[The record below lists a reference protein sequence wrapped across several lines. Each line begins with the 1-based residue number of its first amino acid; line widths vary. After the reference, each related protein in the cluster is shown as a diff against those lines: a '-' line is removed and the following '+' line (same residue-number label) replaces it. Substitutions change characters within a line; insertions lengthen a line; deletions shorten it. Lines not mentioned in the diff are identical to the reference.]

1 MNFQNINFDHV
12 EEPRPWPPHYPQGQ
26 TLISESDSHSTIQQR
41 HLQRPGLASDDSQNS
56 ISPQATLRPRA
67 PTPPSDSNSP
77 SELYGPDRYQQVVP
91 ELASL
96 RNSGLRPFPQERSV
110 VPPTVRFD
118 EAQLAMFA
126 VDNANANRMAG
137 IKDELAI
144 AAGKV
149 TPGIDDTPYIQY
161 AIAALTGDQSGD
173 DRMAAFRSGTAT
185 PATDFTP
192 PRRSLHAETGPR
204 APAMPQAAYLDDR
217 EEGYRED
224 FPEPVGDLQHTI
236 PFTQQ
241 PQIQPPAP
249 TNSAMNAVHNDADHW
264 VPIAKD
270 MRNEVDPNDR
280 TYPPLTYK
288 PRILRP
294 FSMIILMTSCLLMIA
309 GLVFSALYSDRNSG
323 LTTFSG
329 SIYSSQWFVFRL
341 LPTLLSGIVLL
352 YAQNVVTASIRILP
366 FVALASE
373 DPRKRYQALFQRL
386 YSTSFL
392 VPRFQGPWQFKLF
405 SVATTLMCFSIPLSS
420 AAFTLTWLN
429 GVWSWAAVQGMVWTL
444 VVLYAILSISTAV
457 LMVFWFR
464 QWTGLMWDIRS
475 IGDLIPLLS
484 RSNGMGSY
492 GGLDAQSGSQAFK
505 VQLRDRWFDRLG
517 YWRTKDMQTSG
528 IWYTIGSSSPHS
540 MKDPQA
546 VYDIMGKRAS
556 YDASLDSRDLIT
568 PGNVNEVRYR
578 YLPWCLRDGA
588 VAAWVAGAG
597 VLLLALLIVA
607 FLPTTRLEKGWLPLL
622 SARPDGAA
630 FSPANFLYSFLPSL
644 IGTIL
649 FLLFQSLD
657 NTLRVLQPWAELSK
671 LNGSTAR
678 KSLLADYAACLP
690 FQSSLRAVQNA
701 HWRVA
706 VTSFMSVLFIV
717 LPVLGGGL
725 FMALTD
731 ADGRVRMFPNMP
743 VFGVLLAML
752 FSYLGCL
759 SLLLPRRGQFMLP
772 HPVSC
777 LAEIIS
783 FCSADDLTRDAA
795 FRAVRSRQDLE
806 GRLGIGKGSKT
817 GDAREESVWFF
828 GIVPGRDE
836 HKLSFLRSS
845 VAFCAFDHFY
855 CWR

>member
-1 MNFQNINFDHV
+1 
-12 EEPRPWPPHYPQGQ
+12 
-26 TLISESDSHSTIQQR
+26 
-41 HLQRPGLASDDSQNS
+41 
-56 ISPQATLRPRA
+56 
-67 PTPPSDSNSP
+67 
-77 SELYGPDRYQQVVP
+77 
-91 ELASL
+91 
-96 RNSGLRPFPQERSV
+96 
-110 VPPTVRFD
+110 
-118 EAQLAMFA
+118 MFA
-126 VDNANANRMAG
+126 VDNANANQMAG

-149 TPGIDDTPYIQY
+149 TPGVDDTPYIQY

-173 DRMAAFRSGTAT
+173 DRMAAFRSETAT
-185 PATDFTP
+185 PATDFSP
-192 PRRSLHAETGPR
+192 PRRSLQAESGTRGP
-204 APAMPQAAYLDDR
+204 AIPQAAYLDDR
-217 EEGYRED
+217 EADYRED
-224 FPEPVGDLQHTI
+224 FPEPVGNLQHTI

-249 TNSAMNAVHNDADHW
+249 TNSAMNAVYTDADHW
-264 VPIAKD
+264 VPVAKD

-294 FSMIILMTSCLLMIA
+294 FSMMILMTLCLLMIA
-309 GLVFSALYSDRNSG
+309 GLVFSAIYSDRNSG

-329 SIYSSQWFVFRL
+329 SIYSSQWFIFRL
-341 LPTLLSGIVLL
+341 LPALLTGIVLL
-352 YAQNVVTASIRILP
+352 YAQNVVTASSRILP

-373 DPRKRYQALFQRL
+373 DPRKRYQALFQRIHT
-386 YSTSFL
+386 TSFL
-392 VPRFQGPWQFKLF
+392 IPQLKGPWQFKLF
-405 SVATTLMCFSIPLSS
+405 SVATTLMGFAVPLSS
-420 AAFTLTWLN
+420 AAFTCTWLD

-457 LMVFWFR
+457 LMVFWFK
-464 QWTGLMWDIRS
+464 QWTGLIWDIRS
-475 IGDLIPLLS
+475 IGDLIPLLN
-484 RSNGMGSY
+484 RSNGISSY
-492 GGLDAQSGSQAFK
+492 EGLDAQSGSQAFK

-517 YWRTKDMQTSG
+517 YWRTNDMQTGS

-540 MKDPQA
+540 IKDPQA

-556 YDASLDSRDLIT
+556 YDASLDSRDFIT

-588 VAAWVAGAG
+588 VAAWIACAG
-597 VLLLALLIVA
+597 VLLLGLLIVS
-607 FLPTTRLEKGWLPLL
+607 FFPSTRLEKGWLPLL
-622 SARPDGAA
+622 SARPDSAA

-657 NTLRVLQPWAELSK
+657 STLRVLQPWAELSK

-706 VTSFMSVLFIV
+706 VTSLMSVLFIV

-752 FSYLGCL
+752 FCYLGCL
-759 SLLLPRRGQFMLP
+759 SILLPRRGQFMLP
-772 HPVSC
+772 HAVSC

-783 FCSADDLTRDAA
+783 FCAAEDLTQDAA

-806 GRLGIGKGSKT
+806 GRLGLGKGSKT

-836 HKLSFLRSS
+836 HKLSVRRMKRFTEMKMRSTRS
-845 VAFCAFDHFY
+845 MV
-855 CWR
+855 